1 MWPATPPTMAPLM
14 QPLASA
20 GEIEA
25 SASRQTDAK
34 IVFMAALRDRMVQLV
49 KSLG

>member
-1 MWPATPPTMAPLM
+1 
-14 QPLASA
+14 LASA

-34 IVFMAALRDRMVQLV
+34 IAFMVVLRDR
-49 KSLG
+49 GCATG